1 MQITTH
7 FNMGEFKC
15 KDGTDVPDE
24 LVGNVMALCLS
35 LEHLRSEANAPITII
50 SGYRTQKYNRECG
63 GATNSQHLTAK
74 AADIRVRGFT
84 PTDVAAIL
92 EELISKGTIP
102 QGGIGVYGAQNFV
115 HYDVRGKRA
124 RWKG

>member
-1 MQITTH
+1 MQITSH

-15 KDGTDVPDE
+15 KDGTEVPDD
-24 LVGNVMALCLS
+24 LQGNTIALVMA
-35 LEHLRSEANAPITII
+35 LEHLRGEVNEPITII

-63 GATNSQHLTAK
+63 GSTKSQHLKAK
-74 AADIRVRGFT
+74 AADIRVRGFA
-84 PTDVAAIL
+84 PSDVATIL
-92 EELISKGTIP
+92 EELIASGTIP
-102 QGGIGVYGAQNFV
+102 QGGIGIYEMQNFV